1 METQQSKDNFDKLY
15 WFCVGIVSYGMI
27 FLTCLVWVPIPK
39 DNIRF
44 ADVILGFI
52 TGSLITGAIA
62 YLLGGS
68 APTKKPTAGPVGIN
82 NVDLTLSASTESK
95 APEDEI
101 NNN

>member
-1 METQQSKDNFDKLY
+1 MENKDHFEKLY
-15 WFCVGIVSYGMI
+15 WFCVGIVTYGMI

-68 APTKKPTAGPVGIN
+68 ATVKKP
-82 NVDLTLSASTESK
+82 NVTEPGMQNLDFTLKASSDDSK
-95 APEDEI
+95 NTNA
-101 NNN
+101 